1 MSAPLERIAVVG
13 GGLMGVGVAQV
24 FAAAG
29 HEVTLQ
35 DVYDEALVSAS
46 PGCAPCQ
53 SVVPCRARLFPADGV
68 RGRRRPGP
76 DHQRHGRR
84 RRGRRRV
91 VEVASSRTSPSSRAS
106 SSGRRRLPVGDDP
119 LHQHVGHEHHRDRR
133 EDGCTRCAWSAP
145 LLEPAVP
152 HPVGRG
158 RPHRGRRAGRGG
170 PHHGPAPARGQAP
183 PHRLQE
189 DVPGCVAN
197 RPAAPLWREAILGSW
212 STASRRRGDRGREH
226 PLRARPCACDPG
238 GPMENADMV
247 GLDLTL
253 AIPQLHPAAPRWP
266 RARRLRCSRR
276 RWAQAT
282 SASRAARGSSTGRR
296 ESAEAR
302 ASGWSPTWSSS
313 SQSRSA
319 GSEREVLA
327 GGI

>member
-35 DVYDEALVSAS
+35 DVYDEALDARVSRL
-46 PGCAPCQ
+46 C
-53 SVVPCRARLFPADGV
+53 SVPICRSFRARPV
-68 RGRRRPGP
+68 PGRRR
-76 DHQRHGRR
+76 
-84 RRGRRRV
+84 
-91 VEVASSRTSPSSRAS
+91 SRTPSAGSGPPATWSAPPRAPTC
-106 SSGRRRLPVGDDP
+106 RRSCVFEDLALKQSVFERSTPPARSETIL

-133 EDGCTRCAWSAP
+133 EDGCTRMRVVGT

-170 PHHGPAPARGQAP
+170 PSHGPAPARGQAP

-197 RPAAPLWREAILGSW
+197 RLQHRCG
-212 STASRRRGDRGREH
+212 
-226 PLRARPCACDPG
+226 ARPFSIVEHGSSPTRRPWTRASASGPALRLRSC

-282 SASRAARGSSTGRR
+282 SASRAARGFFDWP
-296 ESAEAR
+296 AEVR
-302 ASGWSPTWSSS
+302 
-313 SQSRSA
+313 
-319 GSEREVLA
+319 
-327 GGI
+327 